1 MSPNGGGKP
10 MRLGRLAEAVPEAAL
25 DGSAATEILGL
36 ACDSRAVQPGHL
48 FFALPGEKT
57 DGRLFIEEAARRGAV
72 AVVHAGDARLPR
84 GVAGL
89 RVACVRTAMA
99 DLAAEFYGRPA
110 EKLKVIGVT
119 GTNGKTTTVFMVR
132 DILRAAGIPCG
143 AIGTIQYEFGNR
155 LIPAVRTT
163 PESLDLQR
171 IFWEARQAGCEA
183 MAMEVSSQ
191 GLAAERLRGTCFAAA
206 VFTNLSV
213 DHLDFHKTMEA
224 YFAAKKRLF
233 DAPAGP
239 ARPAPAVVNLDDSYG
254 RRLAADPGLAGRLAT
269 FGTGPEAM
277 VRATDLRLAEARSA
291 FRVATPW
298 GAVEMELGLAGRF
311 NVLNALAAV
320 AVCGSLGVPLATMAG
335 ALARMACVPGRL
347 ERIPDPRGRHVFVD
361 YAHTED
367 ALRNVL
373 QTLRETAPG
382 RLICLF
388 GCGGNRDRSKRPRMG
403 AAVSE
408 TADFAVVTSDNPRGE
423 DPRTILAEI
432 TAGMDLAKPHRIEPD
447 RAQAI
452 RAALR
457 EARPG
462 DTVLIAGKG
471 HETYQETA
479 GRMVHF
485 DDREVV
491 REALAEET

>member
-110 EKLKVIGVT
+110 EKLKVVGVT

-224 YFAAKKRLF
+224 YFDAKKRLF
-233 DAPAGP
+233 DALAGLSGDRGAGRLLQAIPA
-239 ARPAPAVVNLDDSYG
+239 S
-254 RRLAADPGLAGRLAT
+254 RRLALPPERLRDIDTPADLP
-269 FGTGPEAM
+269 
-277 VRATDLRLAEARSA
+277 
-291 FRVATPW
+291 
-298 GAVEMELGLAGRF
+298 
-311 NVLNALAAV
+311 
-320 AVCGSLGVPLATMAG
+320 
-335 ALARMACVPGRL
+335 
-347 ERIPDPRGRHVFVD
+347 
-361 YAHTED
+361 
-367 ALRNVL
+367 
-373 QTLRETAPG
+373 
-382 RLICLF
+382 
-388 GCGGNRDRSKRPRMG
+388 
-403 AAVSE
+403 
-408 TADFAVVTSDNPRGE
+408 AD
-423 DPRTILAEI
+423 
-432 TAGMDLAKPHRIEPD
+432 
-447 RAQAI
+447 
-452 RAALR
+452 
-457 EARPG
+457 
-462 DTVLIAGKG
+462 
-471 HETYQETA
+471 
-479 GRMVHF
+479 
-485 DDREVV
+485 
-491 REALAEET
+491 